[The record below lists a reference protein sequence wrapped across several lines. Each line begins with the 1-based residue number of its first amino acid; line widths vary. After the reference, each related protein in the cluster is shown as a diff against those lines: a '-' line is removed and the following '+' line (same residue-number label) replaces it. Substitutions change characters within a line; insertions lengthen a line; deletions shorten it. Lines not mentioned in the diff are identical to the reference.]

1 MILADH
7 PEQAAFRA
15 ELRDWLAAQPPT
27 TDSRAW
33 GRTLFDAGYAGLT
46 WPRAYGGGGRPLTT
60 QAIFVEECALAGAP
74 DEANVIG
81 LNMVAPTLIGCG
93 TEKQC
98 AEHLPAILRGDTIC
112 SQAFSE
118 AEAGSDLANL
128 SCRAGSVPATDDDP
142 AGFRLNGVKLWSS
155 YAAQAD
161 VALLLARTGDGVQ
174 DRHRGL
180 TCFLVDLRA
189 PGVTV
194 SPIPM
199 LHGPAGFA
207 SITLTDAWVD
217 SDRVVGEV
225 GGGWA
230 VAMTTL
236 GHERG
241 TFGITLTARLTRRFR
256 ELLEMTSELGAG
268 GDGVDDQLAELWSAT
283 EALRF
288 TGYRVLWSLEQGQPG
303 PDPTLLKLRWSE
315 LHQQLVRLGWTVAVE
330 HGHPGWVDRWH
341 TQLLRSRGNSLE
353 GGTSEILRRTLATRT
368 CGLAKGA

>member
-1 MILADH
+1 MNLADT

-27 TDSRAW
+27 TDARAW
-33 GRTLFDAGYAGLT
+33 GRTLYDAGYAGLT
-46 WPRAYGGGGRPLTT
+46 WPTAYGGGGRPLTT
-60 QAIFVEECALAGAP
+60 QGIFVEECALAGAP

-81 LNMVAPTLIGCG
+81 LNMVAPTLIAYGA
-93 TEKQC
+93 EQQC

-128 SCRAGSVPATDDDP
+128 SCHATPISATDESP
-142 AGFRLNGVKLWSS
+142 AGFRLDGVKLWSS

-161 VALLLARTGDGVQ
+161 LALLLARTGEGVAE
-174 DRHRGL
+174 RHRGL
-180 TCFLVDLRA
+180 TCFLVDLHA
-189 PGVTV
+189 PGVMV

-207 SITLTDAWVD
+207 SITLTGAWVEAGQ
-217 SDRVVGEV
+217 VVGEV
-225 GGGWA
+225 GAGWA

-256 ELLEMTSELGAG
+256 ELLEMTSELGVVSDA
-268 GDGVDDQLAELWSAT
+268 VDDRLAELWSGI

-288 TGYRVLWSLEQGQPG
+288 TGYRVLWALEERRPG
-303 PDPTLLKLRWSE
+303 PDATLLKLRWSE
-315 LHQQLVRLGWTVAVE
+315 LHQQLVRLGWTVAVD
-330 HGHPGWVDRWH
+330 HGHAGWVERWQ

-368 CGLAKGA
+368 CGLPKGA